1 MIWEE
6 KLSLELADKKFSEQI
21 GLLEEEIERL
31 KSLLPSTLDE
41 KFLDKVGNFLVD
53 NKNNE
58 KNAPLSLNEI
68 RESEEF
74 EAVYIKNVQAEVG
87 NETIEITDL
96 PENKGEIEPAAQFKE
111 ENQKP
116 EQVQVGI
123 EANQVVKGRKVQAAI
138 NIKANNDKGANEESW
153 GYL

>member
-1 MIWEE
+1 M
-6 KLSLELADKKFSEQI
+6 
-21 GLLEEEIERL
+21 
-31 KSLLPSTLDE
+31 
-41 KFLDKVGNFLVD
+41 
-53 NKNNE
+53 
-58 KNAPLSLNEI
+58 
-68 RESEEF
+68 
-74 EAVYIKNVQAEVG
+74 G

-138 NIKANNDKGANEESW
+138 DIEANNDKGANEESW